1 MDGSKTRSLVE
12 REKYNGKDES
22 RVNVSSESGLAM
34 RPSARVCLVLYNGS
48 PAAFVDVCE
57 KIEVDVGDLVK
68 VKPIFVVDKASNAL
82 VIG

>member
-1 MDGSKTRSLVE
+1 
-12 REKYNGKDES
+12 
-22 RVNVSSESGLAM
+22 M
-34 RPSARVCLVLYNGS
+34 RPGVSVCLVLYNGS

-68 VKPIFVVDKASNAL
+68 VKPISVVDKTSIAL